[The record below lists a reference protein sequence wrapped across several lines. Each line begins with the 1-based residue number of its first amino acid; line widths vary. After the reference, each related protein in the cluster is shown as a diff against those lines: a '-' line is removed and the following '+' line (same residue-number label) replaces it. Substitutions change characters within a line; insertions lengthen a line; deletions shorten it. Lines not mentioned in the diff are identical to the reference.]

1 MFLFA
6 DDTSLFYASKYVKD
20 IEETANRDLDQMQ
33 GWLLSNNLSALNVS
47 KSNFVT
53 FYPEQ
58 RNPPIS
64 PTIKINELIEEKHY
78 TKYLVIILDK
88 YLTWKVPSDL
98 YQIQTCQNIRYNI
111 QSQTLFFHRSSETT
125 ILLPILPSS
134 KSCNFSLGKY
144 LFLHN

>member
-53 FYPEQ
+53 FYPKQ

-64 PTIKINELIEEKHY
+64 PTIKINK
-78 TKYLVIILDK
+78 
-88 YLTWKVPSDL
+88 
-98 YQIQTCQNIRYNI
+98 
-111 QSQTLFFHRSSETT
+111 
-125 ILLPILPSS
+125 
-134 KSCNFSLGKY
+134 
-144 LFLHN
+144 

>member
-20 IEETANRDLDQMQ
+20 IEETANRDLIQIQ
-33 GWLLSNNLSALNVS
+33 EWLLFNKLSLNVP

-125 ILLPILPSS
+125 ILLLILPSS

-144 LFLHN
+144 LFHHN